1 MVHKRYYQCK
11 RPEKVG
17 RIITQKLET
26 ELQSTQYVP
35 FCLLVNFHLF
45 FLSFFPLQA
54 IACMGMQSS
63 FVSAVSLP
71 PPPPSEFP

>member
-11 RPEKVG
+11 RPEKVR

-45 FLSFFPLQA
+45 FLSLFFPLQA
-54 IACMGMQSS
+54 IACMVYMRTCVRACVCVL
-63 FVSAVSLP
+63 FVCYCY
-71 PPPPSEFP
+71 